1 MLLLQTSRDVL
12 RRDTPQDAARRRDRR
27 GCSTRGKLWHRP
39 SDGPI
44 RKVFAAS
51 HHNLLPRS
59 EWWLEVDLGQQ
70 KTMRAPVGLEF
81 RIRSLNRGL
90 GHHCVAPEF

>member
-1 MLLLQTSRDVL
+1 MLNQVVSKALTRPAAHPVGLAFAMLLLQTSRDVL

-51 HHNLLPRS
+51 HC
-59 EWWLEVDLGQQ
+59 LGAQ
-70 KTMRAPVGLEF
+70 L
-81 RIRSLNRGL
+81 
-90 GHHCVAPEF
+90 H